1 MANISGILSSDIRA
15 RALARIGYFDDTT
28 KRGRR
33 MDYRRILS
41 WFVVLA
47 GMDLKGA
54 SPTELHSLHED
65 IRALQEERF
74 ELAESA
80 AITALHVSRTHATV
94 ARHVEQL
101 MSTGRT
107 ESEEFPLRV
116 SIFLPRFAP
125 RPAIPLRQNHYIG
138 EFVEPFNGEG
148 LLYLFF
154 EALKHAG
161 DRLRQCPHCSARFV
175 QARRKQVFC
184 ARKCQQVAT
193 MRDLRDKRRKER
205 DKKSKKTPRPAAVR
219 KRHSVTKGRIRH
231 GEKRR

>member
-1 MANISGILSSDIRA
+1 MANTSGILSPDIRA
-15 RALARIGYFDDTT
+15 RALARIGYFDDTA

-33 MDYRRILS
+33 VDYRRILS

-47 GMDLKGA
+47 GIDLKGA
-54 SPTELHSLHED
+54 SPTELHSLRED

-74 ELAESA
+74 ELAESD
-80 AITALHVSRTHATV
+80 AITAQHISQTHATV
-94 ARHVEQL
+94 ARHLGQL
-101 MSTGRT
+101 MNTGRI
-107 ESEEFPLRV
+107 ESEEFKLQI

-125 RPAIPLRQNHYIG
+125 RPATPFKQNHYTR
-138 EFVEPFNGEG
+138 ESVEPFNGKG

-154 EALKHAG
+154 EALKHAS
-161 DRLRQCPHCSARFV
+161 DRLRRCPHCSARFV
-175 QARRKQVFC
+175 QTRRKQVFC